1 MSHVPPQ
8 EYYAS
13 LPKHIAGAGAI
24 FHNADGKVLL
34 VKPSYRDTWEIPGG
48 GLEHGEFPFQ
58 AAAREVGEE
67 TGLELRPGRL
77 LAVDW
82 VPPQDDGRPA
92 LANFL
97 RQLRRGGCRGQ
108 RPAAARARRTGRGA
122 GHGRRGR

>member
-13 LPKHIAGAGAI
+13 LPKHIAGAGAF
-24 FHNADGKVLL
+24 FHDPDGKVLL

-48 GLEHGEFPFQ
+48 GLEHGEHPFQ

-77 LAVDW
+77 LAV
-82 VPPQDDGRPA
+82 
-92 LANFL
+92 LH
-97 RQLRRGGCRGQ
+97 RRKSGELIE
-108 RPAAARARRTGRGA
+108 P
-122 GHGRRGR
+122 GRRRLVLPRSD